1 MLSTEQTSLEA
12 GNSPQ
17 RVRCVLCKLK
27 DLSSTPGTGLGDI
40 YLPTYLEWS
49 PHAQIPKRERD

>member
-1 MLSTEQTSLEA
+1 MLSTEQTTSLEA

-27 DLSSTPGTGLGDI
+27 DLSSTPGTGVGDI
-40 YLPTYLEWS
+40 YLPTYLS
-49 PHAQIPKRERD
+49 TYLPI